1 MVRRII
7 VSDDVYN
14 KLKMLSVYFR
24 TDYSGVI
31 EILISEYCRCNSIID
46 EVVGG

>member
-1 MVRRII
+1 MKRIT
-7 VSDDVYN
+7 VSDEVYN
-14 KLKMLSVYFR
+14 KLKMLSAYFK

-31 EILISEYCRCNSIID
+31 DMLINVYCRYNTLVD